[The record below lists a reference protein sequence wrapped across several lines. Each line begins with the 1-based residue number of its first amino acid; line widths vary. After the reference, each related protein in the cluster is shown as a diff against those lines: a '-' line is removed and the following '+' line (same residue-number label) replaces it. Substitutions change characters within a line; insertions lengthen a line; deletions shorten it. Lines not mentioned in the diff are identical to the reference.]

1 MIIQVTEKEAYNMK
15 KFTVLVSAL
24 VLFSTPV
31 LAGTY
36 IAPAGDKEP
45 TGLTEEQ
52 KKCDAF
58 CVAAALLVLGLGGG
72 GGAEGTGTGGSNGVG
87 GSNGTGGT

>member
-1 MIIQVTEKEAYNMK
+1 MK

-31 LAGTY
+31 LAGGND
-36 IAPAGDKEP
+36 PLVVEQEP
-45 TGLTEEQ
+45 TAKVAK
-52 KKCDAF
+52 KKCDVF
-58 CVAAALLVLGLGGG
+58 CVAAGLLIFAAGGG

>member
-31 LAGTY
+31 LAGGNDPVV
-36 IAPAGDKEP
+36 ANEP
-45 TGLTEEQ
+45 TAIVAK
-52 KKCDAF
+52 KKCDV
-58 CVAAALLVLGLGGG
+58 VA
-72 GGAEGTGTGGSNGVG
+72 
-87 GSNGTGGT
+87 